1 MFRKQEWYF
10 FAHFWQSLVLYA
22 TDGALMVILPD
33 NWARRSAR
41 KSQKLAFRNL
51 STAALGRS
59 KTALQRKTDGSTL
72 NTTNHEIFSTYTL
85 RHALHCWYPGPK
97 HRFCTGWGKV
107 DIQRIEFCP

>member
-59 KTALQRKTDGSTL
+59 KTALQRKTDGSTWL
-72 NTTNHEIFSTYTL
+72 CCMNLVGSQIFPIPFRPQATFTDL
-85 RHALHCWYPGPK
+85 GAA
-97 HRFCTGWGKV
+97 
-107 DIQRIEFCP
+107 I